1 MLNLTFGNEKACSC
15 LLGVRGSWADE
26 VSLTDITGLRDP
38 FLLRLTLALN
48 SDNVLLWADYGHRI
62 LQCVQKK
69 RTTYFQT
76 AVTPFKIDE
85 ITKAGRALKR
95 AGADLSNAYNNFSDT
110 QLEAKIF
117 ELKVDPVPKYFVKK
131 YCR

>member
-95 AGADLSNAYNNFSDT
+95 AGT
-110 QLEAKIF
+110 QLGVKIF
-117 ELKVDPVPKYFVKK
+117 EFKVDTLLPFEEIVYSFI
-131 YCR
+131 

>member
-1 MLNLTFGNEKACSC
+1 MSAH
-15 LLGVRGSWADE
+15 GSWADE

-95 AGADLSNAYNNFSDT
+95 AGADLSKAYCNFSET
-110 QLEAKIF
+110 QSGAKIF
-117 ELKVDPVPKYFVKK
+117 EFKVYPEPKYFVKK